1 VDYAWYEWVIC
12 VETAVILGLLPHVL
26 WPGHKS
32 PLPFTAGDVAGHVR
46 RAVGARVAKLV
57 GTCRR
62 NTRRAARPALS
73 RE

>member
-1 VDYAWYEWVIC
+1 MDYAWYEWVIC

-32 PLPFTAGDVAGHVR
+32 PLPFTASDVAGRVR
-46 RAVGARVAKLV
+46 RVTRAGVEKLA
-57 GTCRR
+57 GKCWK
-62 NTRRAARPALS
+62 TRRAARPALS